1 MARPAAM
8 ILPEQS
14 SQVRVL
20 PLLLV
25 RRGARQDGAPYITD
39 CFGSTNCT
47 YYKPIVRQIQA
58 GNVSG
63 RHIWPY

>member
-14 SQVRVL
+14 SQVRVVPL
-20 PLLLV
+20 PLV
-25 RRGARQDGAPYITD
+25 RRDARQDGAPYIVD

-58 GNVSG
+58 RNVSG
-63 RHIWPY
+63 RHICPY